1 MKRFLLVVLGL
12 LAVPCFAANNIKMV
26 TYFPV
31 PYAAYSD
38 LSVDGTCDVG
48 LLGSCSLDA
57 GAALNVAKKGSDSRA
72 LNTGS
77 FIVRSGTLNLQSTNS
92 SPILSTAYLTAGNG
106 SATVG
111 SLNFSHDLA
120 VSQINNSTAQSMTA
134 QNKAILTRLQIFGH
148 TFPTCDATDHKISW
162 QRLTMGGTT
171 GIFLVCGEGAEATC
185 EQNPNQEKC
194 CTAEQEWNGTE
205 CVETACPSGQKR
217 QNGTCVDICSS
228 GETYYS
234 SSGSDYCCIDSL
246 ISEENV
252 GSTIYQA
259 LASNRISVT
268 NRCRPGNEGRTLSL
282 YACSITG
289 ACSTCNRLNTP
300 GCYGST
306 VSFTKANQTVPQ
318 FVAAR
323 FASIDPFMNF
333 KNSETLLAL
342 ACNAAVP
349 CPAGQICRN
358 GTCISTSVEVD
369 EPEWTTGNTT
379 ITPYW
384 IKRTYQCSCR
394 LAQ

>member
-134 QNKAILTRLQIFGH
+134 QNKAILTKLQIFGH

-162 QRLTMGGTT
+162 QRLNMGGTT
-171 GIFLVCGEGAEATC
+171 GIFLVCGEGADLPPACTDEPTKGNSYEAACINDGHYAGNGQSAKLEGYQTYVWNAQNC
-185 EQNPNQEKC
+185 SYEASGGCKTPEQKIWTFGDSSRTMSYNEYNNALKNA
-194 CTAEQEWNGTE
+194 TGNFHKGL
-205 CVETACPSGQKR
+205 VGQK
-217 QNGTCVDICSS
+217 CDVI
-228 GETYYS
+228 ETYYWCDGGC
-234 SSGSDYCCIDSL
+234 SGKSCFDCH
-246 ISEENV
+246 
-252 GSTIYQA
+252 
-259 LASNRISVT
+259 
-268 NRCRPGNEGRTLSL
+268 
-282 YACSITG
+282 
-289 ACSTCNRLNTP
+289 
-300 GCYGST
+300 T
-306 VSFTKANQTVPQ
+306 VSCELFSAT
-318 FVAAR
+318 
-323 FASIDPFMNF
+323 
-333 KNSETLLAL
+333 
-342 ACNAAVP
+342 
-349 CPAGQICRN
+349 N
-358 GTCISTSVEVD
+358 G
-369 EPEWTTGNTT
+369 G
-379 ITPYW
+379 
-384 IKRTYQCSCR
+384 
-394 LAQ
+394 

>member
-57 GAALNVAKKGSDSRA
+57 GTALNVSKKASDSRA

-162 QRLTMGGTT
+162 QRLTMGGSA
-171 GIFLVCGEGAEATC
+171 GIFLVCGEG
-185 EQNPNQEKC
+185 
-194 CTAEQEWNGTE
+194 TAYE
-205 CVETACPSGQKR
+205 CPPPSGESTTQACPSGYY
-217 QNGTCVDICSS
+217 GTQTRTWNTESCSWNSWNTSGCTPIQLRWPANATTGERISGRWSCSS
-228 GETYYS
+228 YPNIPYCSQYEGKTCS
-234 SSGSDYCCIDSL
+234 S
-246 ISEENV
+246 
-252 GSTIYQA
+252 
-259 LASNRISVT
+259 
-268 NRCRPGNEGRTLSL
+268 
-282 YACSITG
+282 
-289 ACSTCNRLNTP
+289 
-300 GCYGST
+300 
-306 VSFTKANQTVPQ
+306 
-318 FVAAR
+318 
-323 FASIDPFMNF
+323 
-333 KNSETLLAL
+333 
-342 ACNAAVP
+342 
-349 CPAGQICRN
+349 AGQTMECFTGGSQNYCWKYII
-358 GTCISTSVEVD
+358 TCQEYK
-369 EPEWTTGNTT
+369 G
-379 ITPYW
+379 
-384 IKRTYQCSCR
+384 
-394 LAQ
+394 